1 MLCYKS
7 MQKYFLEK
15 TIDVLRILEKNN
27 VSNLN
32 QYAFIWGIA
41 QLTNKQT
48 NKQTNEQTKI
58 CFHINQNS
66 NLPK

>member
-1 MLCYKS
+1 

-15 TIDVLRILEKNN
+15 TIDVLRILEKIN

-41 QLTNKQT
+41 
-48 NKQTNEQTKI
+48 
-58 CFHINQNS
+58 
-66 NLPK
+66 